1 MTSRGKS
8 EGCRICGCVLQGN
21 QRRWLYAAQN
31 RKGGQPQTPTDFSS
45 RGSLPRSA
53 QSSPWGS
60 TVSLSSSR
68 SLSKSRGLLTPTK
81 GIDLLCVLT
90 HILDQTVP
98 RGDGQGEFICGKC
111 VSILE
116 RVFKF
121 DTVIAR
127 VRALSGERLQKLT
140 QERDKIRRWV
150 RNMFDQR
157 NPLSFS
163 SKTSSSED
171 ETDKDSPGEG
181 YREMLKDNMALS
193 EFEWWSE
200 KAESCAYYR
209 KTGKPCHTGKKCE
222 GCDCLR
228 VSDSDYESVCGVP
241 RHLPEQAF
249 ETLGLSREKSNSM
262 PLHWSRAASVRS
274 SPASLSGSCHSL
286 QSRSRTTSVKS
297 LDSVDGA
304 DPFDWPEEHLAVID
318 AVFKELRGIEGKP
331 VRSPAGSRIPVL
343 RAHIQNGKDE
353 VGLKAGL
360 VRVLNFGEG
369 DNGLENEFEDE
380 NNDILTELK
389 DDFMPLQR
397 ESNSNRVHLA
407 VKQLR
412 EQLVQ
417 AQAHIRTLEA
427 QLKDANKSETD
438 ISAKH
443 LKSPQPIS
451 VKNQNDIIQ
460 SLSQSL
466 HSRESVIQDCVSLI
480 QKLCAEKG
488 VESKDTDKLIR
499 KLASAVDAASGQREA
514 ALESQLSEAGE
525 REKALEKQLQA
536 VRDASRDR
544 EADFIMLNTV
554 LQCNQ
559 DVIGHLRVEL
569 VERDRAQ
576 QEMMKEWG
584 VWKERDSALMALVKE
599 NEDFISQLKAA
610 LESSCRDVQALSDS
624 LIGRGL
630 DGGGAEAGLAN
641 QLREKDALLT
651 ASFKD
656 REELSNSMLQEMSR
670 LSSALTDAESLIME
684 QRENHKQAITALS
697 GQLKD
702 ALQELREKS
711 KEKKEAELGW
721 RKENKERVFEEGK
734 LRDNLQKR
742 DKLIEQVLLELEERD
757 GVLTELQQ
765 NISGRLGPKT
775 AFTHNIHSKC
785 PSHALRVKVTML
797 MKQSVQTAPP
807 AVVVGSQSWRDAS
820 VRSILR
826 AEDLLRRTYVEQ
838 LHATTRYRCHS
849 VGASTWRH
857 PRLLNSSIEKKQN
870 EENKVEFQP
879 KSRGSML
886 STVMMTG
893 PFPPLVLREQSAMAS
908 TGLVG
913 DYMRGVREVEGH
925 LRRQAGRITQE
936 GTRVEH
942 LREQLEKLLRSLRR
956 ALLVNQQSADGRTFR
971 PATAET
977 VRDGADSL
985 LISEKRGLSVLKHEL
1000 ENMLKKISV
1009 QQQSLAESSKQLLDC
1024 AHERS
1029 KVTELLPQHGSLLAG
1044 VKTYPSP
1051 LSLKPD
1057 PAGPFTPESK
1067 QALDSSSSVL
1077 RESQQLQENIRQLMS
1092 DVIRKQTDMHN
1103 STSEALLKKITET
1116 VNLQQHLTL
1125 SSAATRQA
1133 LYRKQRQMQCAGY
1146 SLGRAMGPICSA
1158 DLFCRERLNRPMTQ
1172 TYERHPSQKLP
1183 ESALLTQGGNLL
1195 RKHLESSGKE
1205 ITALRVTHRQLQ
1217 DDLSG
1222 KRLASS
1228 IDASIVRLRRRL
1240 VRPQPVRPATS

>member
-757 GVLTELQQ
+757 G
-765 NISGRLGPKT
+765 
-775 AFTHNIHSKC
+775 
-785 PSHALRVKVTML
+785 
-797 MKQSVQTAPP
+797 
-807 AVVVGSQSWRDAS
+807 
-820 VRSILR
+820 
-826 AEDLLRRTYVEQ
+826 
-838 LHATTRYRCHS
+838 
-849 VGASTWRH
+849 
-857 PRLLNSSIEKKQN
+857 
-870 EENKVEFQP
+870 
-879 KSRGSML
+879 L